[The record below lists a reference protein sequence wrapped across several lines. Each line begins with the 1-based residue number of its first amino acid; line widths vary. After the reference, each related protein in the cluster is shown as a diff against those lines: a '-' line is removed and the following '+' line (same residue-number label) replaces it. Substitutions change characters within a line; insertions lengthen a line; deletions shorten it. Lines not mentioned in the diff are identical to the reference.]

1 MLRFNKIQFVF
12 FIVFL
17 AFSTVAIAQENNYRF
32 ERINT
37 DNGLSKNNIYNITQ
51 DSVGFMWFGTDY
63 GLNRYDGY
71 NVKQY
76 FNIENDTTSL
86 GSNYISGLLVDK
98 SGNLWIATNGFL
110 HFYQPET
117 DNFKRF
123 QLTPNLEE
131 DQGIQIAPI
140 AEDNEGNIW
149 VGNSNTGLYRL
160 NPATGQIRDFSEDV
174 NKIGISSIYLD
185 KKGQLWIG
193 GDMGW
198 LFKYNSQKQS
208 FSEFYEIPLSDPD
221 LLHDDFVWFINEL
234 SENVLL
240 IGTARGLYSF
250 NVKSGVF
257 KSYNINGYNGNR
269 FSFRS
274 FYRDSEGACWY
285 GTYGDGLLL
294 VNDQTLLLERIPN
307 NMMSLSNNEI
317 TDIYRDKSGVYWVAT
332 MGGVNKLDPAKLF
345 FKHIQNDPKNKQTLA
360 SNNISSF
367 CEDKNGNV
375 WIGTMGGGIDVLNP
389 STNRVTSIDEFL
401 KSRTIDM
408 DKEIFDLT
416 TSDDGDIW
424 IGTRSAL
431 HRYNQTTGKFNKY
444 DYRYYNPEYFSNENV
459 DKMDGKAILS
469 LSVGLN
475 GNLWIGTYG
484 GGIACAKTDKKTG
497 EVKFLHFKH
506 NEQDKKS
513 ISNNY
518 IRKIYVDRF
527 GIVWIGTL
535 GSGLDSFDPE
545 TNLFQHYTFKKG
557 DNSSLSN
564 NYVTEIYED
573 HFGNLW
579 VGTYL
584 GLNKFDREHQI
595 FSRHFIREGEPYR
608 MISELYLDKNSN
620 LWITTDNGLY
630 RNNLRNGIVK
640 KYSISNGLQGNNFN
654 INALYHSSE
663 GMIYI
668 GGRNGFN
675 VFNPDN
681 FELNGHIPEVVVTS
695 ILVDNKPVKFGVK
708 NNEIVINENNLS
720 SGEGIRLTY
729 ENKIISVKFAAL
741 SYSLNNQNRYAY
753 KMEGLSND
761 WTFTGADMRVATFT
775 NLTPG
780 KYKLRIK
787 ASNNDLVWNETGT
800 SLNIKMLVPFWKT
813 WWAIL
818 LYSLLILGIMMLI
831 VKFIL
836 VKKKLENELF
846 AERIERDKIIEMNQM
861 KIDFFS
867 NVSHEFRTPLT
878 LIISPI
884 ESLMKKVSNPELND
898 KFKLIHRNAVR
909 LLNLVNQL
917 LDFRKSET
925 DKWTLNTEQID
936 LIEFVEEVKSSFNEL
951 ATQKQITFQLT
962 IEHPRPLT
970 LWFDLQKMRSVFYN
984 LLSNAFKHTSGGKK
998 ISIVIRKEDLNTE
1011 KRLKFIRRNK
1021 ITQEEHVVI
1030 DIIDEGEG
1038 IEKEKIP
1045 YIFDSFYTIGS
1056 NSTTITSTGIGLA
1069 LVKNIMLLHHGQI
1082 EVESTPAKGSKFSVF
1097 IPTGDV
1103 NRNPDF
1109 NGEVDSEIDS
1119 GLNKA
1124 DAETEDRITVDLEE
1138 KMIEEIENSA
1148 DIQYILVVE
1157 DDDDI
1162 RQYILDELKHDFKLK
1177 EATNGVEGLTIAQ
1190 ETVPDL
1196 IISDV
1201 IMPEMDGIELCNKL
1215 KEDITTNH
1223 IPVII
1228 LTAKSS
1234 DEDMLEGLKH
1244 GADSYL
1250 TKPFNIDLLKVNIEN
1265 LLKSRSK
1272 LREKYSSELMIKP
1285 RNVVIENRD
1294 GELLSKLISI
1304 IEENMHET
1312 EFGVKTLADGAGL
1325 SRMQLY
1331 RKLKALVN
1339 KTPHEMINA
1348 FRMERAAQILVQKQM
1363 TVSEVAYEVGFN
1375 TPKYFSRCFKEQF
1388 GVLPTEYVKEQT
1400 KKSEKE

>member
-1 MLRFNKIQFVF
+1 MLKFNKIQFVF
-12 FIVFL
+12 FIVFWT
-17 AFSTVAIAQENNYRF
+17 FSITAIAQENNYRF
-32 ERINT
+32 ERITT

-98 SGNLWIATNGFL
+98 LGNLWIATNGFL
-110 HFYQPET
+110 HLYKPET
-117 DNFKRF
+117 DNFKRY

-131 DQGIQIAPI
+131 NQGIQIAPI
-140 AEDNEGNIW
+140 AED
-149 VGNSNTGLYRL
+149 
-160 NPATGQIRDFSEDV
+160 IRDFTNDIS
-174 NKIGISSIYLD
+174 KIGISSIYQD

-193 GDMGW
+193 GDMGR

-208 FSEFYEIPLSDPD
+208 FAKFYEISLSDPY
-221 LLHDDFVWFINEL
+221 LLHDDFIWFINEL
-234 SENVLL
+234 REDTLL

-250 NVKSGVF
+250 NKESGVF
-257 KSYNINGYNGNR
+257 ENYNINGYNESSY
-269 FSFRS
+269 SFKS
-274 FYRDSEGACWY
+274 FYRDSEGTNWY

-307 NMMSLSNNEI
+307 NMTSLSNNEI

-332 MGGVNKLDPAKLF
+332 MGGVNKLDPARLF

-367 CEDKNGNV
+367 CEDKNGNI
-375 WIGTMGGGIDVLNP
+375 WIGTMGGGIDILNP
-389 STNRVTSIDEFL
+389 STNYVTPLKTVIKNKNIGLDE
-401 KSRTIDM
+401 
-408 DKEIFDLT
+408 EIFDLV
-416 TSDDGDIW
+416 TSPDESIW
-424 IGTRSAL
+424 IATRSAL
-431 HRYNQTTGKFNKY
+431 HRFNQTTGKFNKY
-444 DYRYYNPEYFSNENV
+444 DYRYYNPEYFSNENM

-469 LSVGLN
+469 LSMGLN

-497 EVKFLHFKH
+497 QVKFSHFKH
-506 NEQDKKS
+506 IEKENKS
-513 ISNNY
+513 LSSNY

-535 GSGLDSFDPE
+535 GSGLDSFDPS
-545 TNLFQHYTFKKG
+545 TNLFQHYTFKKD

-564 NYVTEIYED
+564 NFVTEIYED

-584 GLNKFDREHQI
+584 GLNKFDREHQT
-595 FSRHFIREGEPYR
+595 FTRHFISEGEPYR
-608 MISELYLDKNSN
+608 MISELFLDKNSN

-630 RNNLRNGIVK
+630 RNSLKNGIVK
-640 KYSISNGLQGNNFN
+640 KYSIGNGLQGNNFN
-654 INALYHSSE
+654 INALYHSSA

-675 VFNPDN
+675 VFNPNN
-681 FELNGHIPEVVVTS
+681 FELNGHIPNVVITS
-695 ILVDNKPVKFGVK
+695 ILVDNKPVSFGVK
-708 NNEIVINENNLS
+708 NNEIVIDENSLS
-720 SGEGIRLTY
+720 LEKGIQLTY
-729 ENKIISVKFAAL
+729 SNKIISVKFAAL

-753 KMEGLSND
+753 KMEGLSSE
-761 WTFTGADMRVATFT
+761 WTYTDADMRVATFT

-800 SLNIKMLVPFWKT
+800 SLNIEMLVPYWKT
-813 WWAIL
+813 WWAII

-831 VKFIL
+831 LKFIL
-836 VKKKLENELF
+836 VKKRLENELF

-951 ATQKQITFQLT
+951 ATQKQIIFQLT

-970 LWFDLQKMRSVFYN
+970 LWFDQQKMRSVLYN

-998 ISIVIRKEDLNTE
+998 ISIVIRKEDSNTE

-1082 EVESTPAKGSKFSVF
+1082 EVESTPGKGSKFSVF
-1097 IPTGDV
+1097 VPTGDT
-1103 NRNPDF
+1103 NKNPDF
-1109 NGEVDSEIDS
+1109 KAGDFQQNGS
-1119 GLNKA
+1119 GLNTTNA
-1124 DAETEDRITVDLEE
+1124 DIEEQITIDLED
-1138 KMIEEIENSA
+1138 KLIEEIENSP
-1148 DIQYILVVE
+1148 DTQYILVVE

-1162 RQYILDELKHDFKLK
+1162 RQYIVDELKHDFKLK
-1177 EATNGVEGLTIAQ
+1177 EAANGVEGLTIAQ

-1250 TKPFNIDLLKVNIEN
+1250 TKPFNIDLLKVNIDN

-1312 EFGVKTLADGAGL
+1312 EFGVKTLADEAGL

-1339 KTPHEMINA
+1339 KTPHELINT

-1388 GVLPTEYVKEQT
+1388 GMLPTEYVKEQSKDS
-1400 KKSEKE
+1400 KKE

>member
-1 MLRFNKIQFVF
+1 MLKFNKIQFVF
-12 FIVFL
+12 FVVVLISSV
-17 AFSTVAIAQENNYRF
+17 VAVAQENNYRF
-32 ERINT
+32 ERITT
-37 DNGLSKNNIYNITQ
+37 DNGLSKNNVYNITQ

-98 SGNLWIATNGFL
+98 SGNLWVATNGFIHL
-110 HFYQPET
+110 YLSET

-123 QLTPNLEE
+123 QLVPNLGEN
-131 DQGIQIAPI
+131 QGIQIAPI
-140 AEDNEGNIW
+140 AEDSEGNIW
-149 VGNSNTGLYRL
+149 VGNYNTGLYRL
-160 NPATGQIRDFSEDV
+160 NPATGKIRDFTKEI

-185 KKGQLWIG
+185 KKGTLWVG
-193 GDMGW
+193 GDMGR
-198 LFKYNSQKQS
+198 LFKYNSQKES
-208 FSEFYEIPLSDPD
+208 FAEFYEISLSDPD
-221 LLHDDFVWFINEL
+221 LLHDDFIWFINEL
-234 SENVLL
+234 SENELL

-250 NVKSGVF
+250 NKKSGVF
-257 KSYNINGYNGNR
+257 ENYIINGYNGSR
-269 FSFRS
+269 FSFKS
-274 FYRDSEGACWY
+274 FYRDSEGTCWY
-285 GTYGDGLLL
+285 GTYGDGLLW
-294 VNDQTLLLERIPN
+294 VGEQTLLLERIPN
-307 NMMSLSNNEI
+307 NLMSLSNNEI
-317 TDIYRDKSGVYWVAT
+317 TDIYRDKSGVYWIAT
-332 MGGVNKLDPAKLF
+332 MGGINKLDPAKLF

-367 CEDKNGNV
+367 CEDKNGNI
-375 WIGTMGGGIDVLNP
+375 WIGTMGGGIDVLDP
-389 STNRVTSIDEFL
+389 STNHVTPLKTVIQNRVTGL
-401 KSRTIDM
+401 
-408 DKEIFDLT
+408 DKVIFDLV
-416 TSDDGDIW
+416 TSPDENIW
-424 IGTRSAL
+424 IATRSAL
-431 HRYNQTTGKFNKY
+431 HRYNQTTGNSYKY
-444 DYRYYNPEYFSNENV
+444 DYRFYNPEYLLSENL

-469 LSVGLN
+469 LSVGVN
-475 GNLWIGTYG
+475 GYLWIGTYG

-497 EVKFLHFKH
+497 QVSFSHFKH

-513 ISNNY
+513 LSNNY

-535 GSGLDSFDPE
+535 GSGLDSFDPA
-545 TNLFQHYTFKKG
+545 TNLFQHYTFKK
-557 DNSSLSN
+557 DDDSSLSN

-584 GLNKFDREHQI
+584 GLNKFDREHQT
-595 FSRHFIREGEPYR
+595 FSRHFISEGEPFR
-608 MISELYLDKNSN
+608 MVSELFLDKNSN

-630 RNNLRNGIVK
+630 RNNLKNGIVK
-640 KYSISNGLQGNNFN
+640 KYSIGNGLQGNNFN
-654 INALYHSSE
+654 INALYNSSR
-663 GMIYI
+663 GMVYI

-675 VFNPDN
+675 IFNPNN
-681 FELNGHIPEVVVTS
+681 FEINKHIPKVVITS
-695 ILVDNKPVKFGVK
+695 ILVDNKPIRFGVK
-708 NNEIVINENNLS
+708 EDRIVINEDKLS

-729 ENKIISVKFAAL
+729 RNKIISVKFAAL

-761 WTFTGADMRVATFT
+761 WTYTGADMRVATFT

-780 KYKLRIK
+780 EYKLRII
-787 ASNNDLVWNETGT
+787 ASNNDLVWNEAGT
-800 SLNIKMLVPFWKT
+800 SLNIEMMVPYWKT

-818 LYSLLILGIMMLI
+818 LYSLAIFGIMMLI
-831 VKFIL
+831 LKFIL

-925 DKWTLNTEQID
+925 DKWTLNTEQVD
-936 LIEFVEEVKSSFNEL
+936 LIGFVEDVKSSFNEL

-962 IEHPRPLT
+962 IEHPRPLM
-970 LWFDLQKMRSVFYN
+970 LWFDQQKMRSVFYN
-984 LLSNAFKHTSGGKK
+984 LFSNAFKYTSNGKR
-998 ISIVIRKEDLNTE
+998 ISIVIRKEDSNTE

-1021 ITQEEHVVI
+1021 PSNEEYVVV
-1030 DIIDEGEG
+1030 DIIDEGVG
-1038 IEKEKIP
+1038 IEKEKLP

-1069 LVKNIMLLHHGQI
+1069 LVKNIMLMHHGQI
-1082 EVESTPAKGSKFSVF
+1082 EVDSTPGKGSKFSVF

-1103 NRNPDF
+1103 NKNPDF
-1109 NGEVDSEIDS
+1109 SVEDVSQNSSV
-1119 GLNKA
+1119 LN
-1124 DAETEDRITVDLEE
+1124 ETNEDTETPITVDLED
-1138 KMIEEIENSA
+1138 KLIEDIENNP
-1148 DIQYILVVE
+1148 DTQYILVVE
-1157 DDDDI
+1157 DDEDI
-1162 RQYILDELKHDFKLK
+1162 RQYIVDELKHDFKLK
-1177 EATNGVEGLTIAQ
+1177 EAANGVEGLTIAQ

-1250 TKPFNIDLLKVNIEN
+1250 TKPFNIDLLKVNIDN

-1388 GVLPTEYVKEQT
+1388 GVLPTEYVKEQS
-1400 KKSEKE
+1400 KKAKEE

>member
-1 MLRFNKIQFVF
+1 MLRISKIQFVF
-12 FIVFL
+12 IVVFFV
-17 AFSTVAIAQENNYRF
+17 FSVATVAQENNFRF
-32 ERINT
+32 ERITT
-37 DNGLSKNNIYNITQ
+37 DNGLSKNNIYCITQ
-51 DSVGFMWFGTDY
+51 DSSGFMWFGTDY

-98 SGNLWIATNGFL
+98 LGNLWVATNGFL
-110 HFYQPET
+110 HLYKPET

-123 QLTPNLEE
+123 QLNLNLAEN
-131 DQGIQIAPI
+131 QGILIAPI
-140 AEDNEGNIW
+140 AEDSEGNIW

-160 NPATGQIRDFSEDV
+160 NPATGQVRNFSEEV
-174 NKIGISSIYLD
+174 NTIGISSIYLD
-185 KKGQLWIG
+185 KKGRLWIG
-193 GDMGW
+193 GDMGQ
-198 LFKYNSQKQS
+198 LFKYNSQEQS
-208 FSEFYEIPLSDPD
+208 FTGFYKINLSDPD
-221 LLHDDFVWFINEL
+221 LLHDDFIWFINEL
-234 SENVLL
+234 SENELL

-250 NVKSGVF
+250 DKKTGAFEN
-257 KSYNINGYNGNR
+257 YTINGYNGTQ

-274 FYRDSEGACWY
+274 FYCDSEGADWY

-345 FKHIQNDPKNKQTLA
+345 FKHIQNDPKNKQTLV

-367 CEDKNGNV
+367 CEDKNGNI

-389 STNRVTSIDEFL
+389 FTNHVSPL
-401 KSRTIDM
+401 KTVIKNENSGL
-408 DKEIFDLT
+408 DKMIFDLV
-416 TSDDGDIW
+416 SSPDESIW
-424 IGTRSAL
+424 IATQSAL
-431 HRYNQTTGKFNKY
+431 HRFNQTTGKFNKY
-444 DYRYYNPEYFSNENV
+444 DYQFYNPEYLSNENM

-469 LSVGLN
+469 LSVDLN

-484 GGIACAKTDKKTG
+484 GGIACAKVDKKTDQ
-497 EVKFLHFKH
+497 VQFSHFKH
-506 NEQDKKS
+506 IEQDKNS
-513 ISNNY
+513 LSNNY
-518 IRKIYVDRF
+518 VRKVYVDRF

-535 GSGLDSFDPE
+535 GSGLDSFDPA
-545 TNLFQHYTFKKG
+545 TNQFQHYTLKKG
-557 DNSSLSN
+557 DELSLSN

-584 GLNKFDREHQI
+584 GLNKFNREHQI
-595 FSRHFIREGEPYR
+595 FSRHFISEGEPYR
-608 MISELYLDKNSN
+608 MISELFLDKNSN

-630 RNNLRNGIVK
+630 RNNLKNKVVK
-640 KYSISNGLQGNNFN
+640 KYSIGNGLQGNNFN
-654 INALYHSSE
+654 INALYHSSQ

-675 VFNPDN
+675 IFNPNN
-681 FELNGHIPEVVVTS
+681 FEINRHIPKIVITS
-695 ILVDNKPVKFGVK
+695 ILIDNKPVDFGVK
-708 NNEIVINENNLS
+708 NKGIVINEDKLS

-729 ENKIISVKFAAL
+729 RNKIISVKFAAL

-753 KMEGLSND
+753 KMDGLSND
-761 WTFTGADMRVATFT
+761 WTYTGADMRVATFT

-780 KYKLRIK
+780 KYKLIIK
-787 ASNNDLVWNETGT
+787 ASNNDLVWNEIGT
-800 SLNIKMLVPFWKT
+800 SLNIEMMVPYWKT

-831 VKFIL
+831 LKFIL
-836 VKKKLENELF
+836 VKKKLESELF

-925 DKWTLNTEQID
+925 DKWTLNAEQID
-936 LIEFVEEVKSSFNEL
+936 LIEFVEEVKLSFNEM

-962 IEHPRPLT
+962 IEHPRPLM
-970 LWFDLQKMRSVFYN
+970 LWFDQQKMRSVFYN
-984 LLSNAFKHTSGGKK
+984 LFSNAFKHTSNGKR
-998 ISIVIRKEDLNTE
+998 ISIVIRKEDSNTE
-1011 KRLKFIRRNK
+1011 KMLKFIRRNK
-1021 ITQEEHVVI
+1021 IIQDEYVVV
-1030 DIIDEGEG
+1030 DVIDEGEG
-1038 IEKEKIP
+1038 IDKEKLP
-1045 YIFDSFYTIGS
+1045 YIFDSFYTISS
-1056 NSTTITSTGIGLA
+1056 NSTTTTSTGIGLA
-1069 LVKNIMLLHHGQI
+1069 LVKNIMLMHHGQI
-1082 EVESTPAKGSKFSVF
+1082 EVDSTPGKGSKFSVF
-1097 IPTGDV
+1097 IPTGDI
-1103 NRNPDF
+1103 NRNLDF
-1109 NGEVDSEIDS
+1109 REENVLQNSSE
-1119 GLNKA
+1119 LNETNE
-1124 DAETEDRITVDLEE
+1124 ETEAPIIVESEDKL
-1138 KMIEEIENSA
+1138 IEDIENNP
-1148 DIQYILVVE
+1148 DTQYILVVE

-1223 IPVII
+1223 IPIII

-1250 TKPFNIDLLKVNIEN
+1250 TKPFNIDLLKVNIDN

-1294 GELLSKLISI
+1294 GELLSKLITI

-1312 EFGVKTLADGAGL
+1312 EFGVKRLADGAGL

-1400 KKSEKE
+1400 KDSGKE